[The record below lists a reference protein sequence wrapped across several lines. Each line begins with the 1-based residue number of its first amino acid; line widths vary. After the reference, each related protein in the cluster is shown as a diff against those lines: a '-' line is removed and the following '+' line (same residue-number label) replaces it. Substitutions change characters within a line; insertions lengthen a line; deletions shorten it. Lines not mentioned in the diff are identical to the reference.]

1 MDSMRRALFLLAT
14 MILASAIYTDVS
26 AQHLEKMRVGKY
38 KEGDKVVIAE
48 ATTTLKVKLVV
59 EYDEFEA
66 GPYARYAQ
74 KLLGNRASFVNR
86 AEYRVVAAD
95 VALVDDNKHGFTQN
109 LERYESHQLH
119 KQDIQI
125 DRMST
130 TEKSIESA
138 AREAAETIFKLRK
151 ARMDMI
157 TGEQGD
163 GVFGGGLESALR
175 EIETLENAYLELFYG
190 RRTLSYETRTFVLPV
205 SEEHT
210 SMAIS
215 RFSVDDGL
223 VAMDDLAG
231 EIIFLNIE
239 PSEMEYPAGDE
250 KGTIAIRYANNAEV
264 FVSLG
269 SRVLVKLVL
278 PIYEFG
284 ETVMI
289 VKPR

>member
-1 MDSMRRALFLLAT
+1 MRRALFLLAT

-26 AQHLEKMRVGKY
+26 AQHLEKMRVGRY

-48 ATTTLKVKLVV
+48 ANTTLMVKLVV

-74 KLLGNRASFVNR
+74 KLLGSRASFVNR

-95 VALVDDNKHGFTQN
+95 VALVDGDEHGFTQN

-269 SRVLVKLVL
+269 SRVLVKRVL